1 MTLVNRWYQILQLL
15 YFNHEV
21 TIDKLRDQLN
31 VTNQTIKKSI
41 ELLNN
46 EINPIAEIVQK
57 EKLFTLEIF
66 DYDSFQE
73 IMGGKLRQTSDYNS
87 ASRRFAYILKR
98 LVEEK
103 NYVLIDDL
111 AEEIGVSR
119 GTLSNDLKN
128 GKSILKKYRVE
139 IVGTPNKGIYLY
151 GQEENLRL
159 IYLYQVVPYFPKM
172 NLKEKVE
179 QIIKKMVREY
189 NLDFSTFGLLASVI
203 EIMIVRVKNGYQL
216 TNFPPNYISK
226 VKDTELFEELVV
238 EIESEYKISLSKYD
252 QMFVTFPILLNH
264 NLALRQDDDDSLKK
278 ILRRMLLAI
287 NQNIHFEVDEQSF
300 FMEIRNHLRNLLIR
314 LYYYVESNDL
324 FNEQIEGK
332 YPLAYELSK
341 LSIFEIAHLM
351 DRPVSN
357 VEINYLT
364 FYFELFLQK
373 NRSKY
378 SKKIAIVCN
387 TGIGTSSM
395 IKFQI
400 ERVIGDDIEIV
411 QYSEEKYMDVNFDEY
426 FAVFTTIPLKNV
438 SSSIPI
444 IRITNLFNDN
454 WLRSAWDK
462 ATKIRKSPLKYTE
475 LMFHSYHS
483 TGNYKKDLINITQE
497 LVLNGNVDSYFS
509 NRLIERENKGST
521 VFEQKIAF
529 PHAINLASQ
538 QIFLM
543 IAKPD
548 NNMNH
553 LSENNEVDLIVL
565 LAIPS
570 DLTKNSEEELMQIY
584 EQIFATTSN
593 MEQLYKL
600 KLAKNL
606 DDIMEIFGWKG

>member
-189 NLDFSTFGLLASVI
+189 N
-203 EIMIVRVKNGYQL
+203 
-216 TNFPPNYISK
+216 
-226 VKDTELFEELVV
+226 
-238 EIESEYKISLSKYD
+238 
-252 QMFVTFPILLNH
+252 
-264 NLALRQDDDDSLKK
+264 
-278 ILRRMLLAI
+278 
-287 NQNIHFEVDEQSF
+287 
-300 FMEIRNHLRNLLIR
+300 
-314 LYYYVESNDL
+314 
-324 FNEQIEGK
+324 
-332 YPLAYELSK
+332 
-341 LSIFEIAHLM
+341 
-351 DRPVSN
+351 
-357 VEINYLT
+357 
-364 FYFELFLQK
+364 
-373 NRSKY
+373 
-378 SKKIAIVCN
+378 
-387 TGIGTSSM
+387 
-395 IKFQI
+395 
-400 ERVIGDDIEIV
+400 
-411 QYSEEKYMDVNFDEY
+411 
-426 FAVFTTIPLKNV
+426 
-438 SSSIPI
+438 
-444 IRITNLFNDN
+444 
-454 WLRSAWDK
+454 
-462 ATKIRKSPLKYTE
+462 
-475 LMFHSYHS
+475 
-483 TGNYKKDLINITQE
+483 
-497 LVLNGNVDSYFS
+497 
-509 NRLIERENKGST
+509 
-521 VFEQKIAF
+521 
-529 PHAINLASQ
+529 
-538 QIFLM
+538 
-543 IAKPD
+543 
-548 NNMNH
+548 
-553 LSENNEVDLIVL
+553 
-565 LAIPS
+565 
-570 DLTKNSEEELMQIY
+570 
-584 EQIFATTSN
+584 
-593 MEQLYKL
+593 
-600 KLAKNL
+600 
-606 DDIMEIFGWKG
+606 

>member
-1 MTLVNRWYQILQLL
+1 
-15 YFNHEV
+15 
-21 TIDKLRDQLN
+21 
-31 VTNQTIKKSI
+31 
-41 ELLNN
+41 
-46 EINPIAEIVQK
+46 
-57 EKLFTLEIF
+57 
-66 DYDSFQE
+66 
-73 IMGGKLRQTSDYNS
+73 G
-87 ASRRFAYILKR
+87 
-98 LVEEK
+98 
-103 NYVLIDDL
+103 
-111 AEEIGVSR
+111 
-119 GTLSNDLKN
+119 
-128 GKSILKKYRVE
+128 
-139 IVGTPNKGIYLY
+139 
-151 GQEENLRL
+151 
-159 IYLYQVVPYFPKM
+159 
-172 NLKEKVE
+172 
-179 QIIKKMVREY
+179 
-189 NLDFSTFGLLASVI
+189 
-203 EIMIVRVKNGYQL
+203 
-216 TNFPPNYISK
+216 
-226 VKDTELFEELVV
+226 
-238 EIESEYKISLSKYD
+238 
-252 QMFVTFPILLNH
+252 
-264 NLALRQDDDDSLKK
+264 
-278 ILRRMLLAI
+278 
-287 NQNIHFEVDEQSF
+287 
-300 FMEIRNHLRNLLIR
+300 
-314 LYYYVESNDL
+314 
-324 FNEQIEGK
+324 
-332 YPLAYELSK
+332 
-341 LSIFEIAHLM
+341 
-351 DRPVSN
+351 
-357 VEINYLT
+357 
-364 FYFELFLQK
+364 
-373 NRSKY
+373 
-378 SKKIAIVCN
+378 
-387 TGIGTSSM
+387 
-395 IKFQI
+395 
-400 ERVIGDDIEIV
+400 
-411 QYSEEKYMDVNFDEY
+411 EY

>member
-57 EKLFTLEIF
+57 EKLFILEIF

-189 NLDFSTFGLLASVI
+189 NLDFSTFGMLASVI

-238 EIESEYKISLSKYD
+238 GIESEYKISLSKYD

-264 NLALRQDDDDSLKK
+264 NLALRQDDEDSLKE

-300 FMEIRNHLRNLLIR
+300 FMEIRNHLRN
-314 LYYYVESNDL
+314 Y
-324 FNEQIEGK
+324 
-332 YPLAYELSK
+332 
-341 LSIFEIAHLM
+341 
-351 DRPVSN
+351 
-357 VEINYLT
+357 
-364 FYFELFLQK
+364 
-373 NRSKY
+373 
-378 SKKIAIVCN
+378 
-387 TGIGTSSM
+387 
-395 IKFQI
+395 
-400 ERVIGDDIEIV
+400 
-411 QYSEEKYMDVNFDEY
+411 
-426 FAVFTTIPLKNV
+426 
-438 SSSIPI
+438 
-444 IRITNLFNDN
+444 IT
-454 WLRSAWDK
+454 
-462 ATKIRKSPLKYTE
+462 
-475 LMFHSYHS
+475 M
-483 TGNYKKDLINITQE
+483 
-497 LVLNGNVDSYFS
+497 LN
-509 NRLIERENKGST
+509 
-521 VFEQKIAF
+521 
-529 PHAINLASQ
+529 
-538 QIFLM
+538 
-543 IAKPD
+543 
-548 NNMNH
+548 
-553 LSENNEVDLIVL
+553 
-565 LAIPS
+565 
-570 DLTKNSEEELMQIY
+570 
-584 EQIFATTSN
+584 
-593 MEQLYKL
+593 
-600 KLAKNL
+600 
-606 DDIMEIFGWKG
+606 